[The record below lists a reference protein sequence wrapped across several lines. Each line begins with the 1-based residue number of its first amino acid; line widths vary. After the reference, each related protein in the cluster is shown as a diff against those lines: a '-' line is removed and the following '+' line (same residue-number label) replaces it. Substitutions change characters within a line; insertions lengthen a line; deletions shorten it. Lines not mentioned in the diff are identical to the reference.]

1 MVLALAAGTLA
12 QSGPEFV
19 RLEKLDLADNQ
30 GAVRVEATLSAP
42 LVSPQAST
50 ATRPDRILLELPGV
64 VPAEVARSIL
74 WNRNG
79 VKSVRIEQGR
89 PSAEPVTRV
98 VVELKSGRLY
108 DLAAEG
114 NRIVLTVL
122 AEEGT
127 VNRLPPVAAASVPIF
142 GRRHRDSTVPAQGDT
157 NPSPPAEIASPPAP
171 PFRSRMIRRV
181 REGIRLP
188 VRPAPTPRPHRPRH
202 QFPGLPCRRLPRIH
216 QLQVRNRHS
225 SRRRKPRKVQH
236 PPTPKCKPL
245 PPLLFSRTP
254 T

>member
-1 MVLALAAGTLA
+1 VLFR
-12 QSGPEFV
+12 S
-19 RLEKLDLADNQ
+19 
-30 GAVRVEATLSAP
+30 

-157 NPSPPAEIASPPAP
+157 NPSPPAEVASPPP
-171 PFRSRMIRRV
+171 P
-181 REGIRLP
+181 P
-188 VRPAPTPRPHRPRH
+188 PPPPPAHHARAGGNSTASP
-202 QFPGLPCRRLPRIH
+202 
-216 QLQVRNRHS
+216 S
-225 SRRRKPRKVQH
+225 S
-236 PPTPKCKPL
+236 
-245 PPLLFSRTP
+245 
-254 T
+254 